1 MHGICARM
9 GSVSAFIYLYF
20 LPLTWRFCVFG
31 LRICARMGRFCH
43 FCTSLISFFD
53 FFLRLPGGSA
63 CLDSGFASVW
73 GGSAIFVPAF

>member
-1 MHGICARM
+1 
-9 GSVSAFIYLYF
+9 
-20 LPLTWRFCVFG
+20 VFG

-63 CLDSGFASVW
+63 CLDSGFVSVW